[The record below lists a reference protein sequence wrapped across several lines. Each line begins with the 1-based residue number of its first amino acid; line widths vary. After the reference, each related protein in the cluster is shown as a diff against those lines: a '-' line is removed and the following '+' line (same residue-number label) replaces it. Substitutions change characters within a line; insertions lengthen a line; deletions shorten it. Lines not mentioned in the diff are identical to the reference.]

1 MRKER
6 KEANEKSFLAESQKV
21 RDVLDDI
28 WEVGSEVSNVLQN
41 SIWVQKFT
49 SESKIFENE
58 FGPMEKQ
65 DISVNLTALCSLNSA
80 LRDIAVLYPQKDL
93 VVTSS
98 GWFSVSEYEN
108 YLAAKIAA
116 ACQSRHRASAE
127 CAGVR
132 GPAQTQQFCFSQCGL
147 SGLCAAAGYSYS
159 APGNCHK
166 LL

>member
-98 GWFSVSEYEN
+98 GWLSVSEYEN
-108 YLAAKIAA
+108 YL
-116 ACQSRHRASAE
+116 QRN
-127 CAGVR
+127 
-132 GPAQTQQFCFSQCGL
+132 QQFCFSQCGL

>member
-58 FGPMEKQ
+58 FGPMKNRIFRS
-65 DISVNLTALCSLNSA
+65 ISPLCAASTALCG
-80 LRDIAVLYPQKDL
+80 I
-93 VVTSS
+93 
-98 GWFSVSEYEN
+98 
-108 YLAAKIAA
+108 
-116 ACQSRHRASAE
+116 
-127 CAGVR
+127 
-132 GPAQTQQFCFSQCGL
+132 SQC
-147 SGLCAAAGYSYS
+147 SIR
-159 APGNCHK
+159 K
-166 LL
+166 KIWW